1 MRRAATVS
9 RSSRWMNA
17 AILALVSAIGIV
29 AFLSPF
35 AQART
40 GTDIQHGTAVA
51 CLKTFV
57 HRSYG
62 ITRLANGAQM
72 NEEISYRLFK
82 LIEENPD
89 ISQRELA
96 KAMGISLGKT
106 NYCLKA
112 LMDKGWLKACN
123 FKNSNNKIA
132 YAYALT
138 PSGLGEKAKITARG
152 PRASARSPKE
162 PLASRT
168 IPMSVLLTA
177 T

>member
-1 MRRAATVS
+1 MPTTENNLNRQEQNR
-9 RSSRWMNA
+9 
-17 AILALVSAIGIV
+17 IYPIPSAH
-29 AFLSPF
+29 
-35 AQART
+35 
-40 GTDIQHGTAVA
+40 IQHGTAVA
-51 CLKTFV
+51 CLKIFV

-132 YAYALT
+132 YAYVFT
-138 PSGLGEKAKITARG
+138 PSGLGEKAKITARYLKNKV
-152 PRASARSPKE
+152 REYETLKSEIEKLRQEVSDD
-162 PLASRT
+162 L
-168 IPMSVLLTA
+168 
-177 T
+177 